1 MLKTI
6 ITINLFFISFF
17 GFFMNSKT
25 EKQTMTICKTTDETA
40 LSSVGLNANF
50 TDSPIEIDPNKT
62 YTLPTLTKNNKGE
75 VVLYWT
81 EKDPQNVI
89 SLCFATSK
97 DGKTYGE
104 KKTVFAD
111 GGLGNGRLMRP
122 KLLFKKNGEMVAVFS
137 YRTSPAMPPRE
148 ARPAPKQEAIHD
160 NHAAPA
166 HAAPAPQQA
175 PSARPKR
182 SSEIR
187 FTVSKDGGSSWT
199 APTSVDTDTT
209 KLTRGFFDAVLLAND
224 EIAVAYLK
232 DVKGSTKH
240 EERDLRLAIT
250 KNGVFQA
257 EKLIDAVVCDCC
269 NISMVV
275 DESGALHMVYRD
287 NNNDIRDMSHIVS
300 KDNGATFSAPKTLYA
315 DKWEIK
321 GCPHAGATTVSVKNE
336 QYATW
341 FSGTQNGQ
349 SGFRLAN
356 SSGKLLKVLDAS
368 AKNTYI
374 TSDDKTAVW
383 VWEQTAESGVNNVF
397 YSKLVNGKLLDSQ
410 KVTDS
415 DYGQNASTLVFN
427 GKVLIAY
434 EVLKADKKTVLAAK
448 IVE

>member
-1 MLKTI
+1 MIKII

-17 GFFMNSKT
+17 GFFMNSNT
-25 EKQTMTICKTTDETA
+25 EKPAMTICKTIGETA
-40 LSSVGLNANF
+40 LTSVGLEANF
-50 TDSPIEIDPNKT
+50 TGSPIETDPNKT
-62 YTLPTLTKNNKGE
+62 YTLPTFTKNNKGE

-81 EKDPQNVI
+81 EKDPQNVV

-137 YRTSPAMPPRE
+137 YRTSPAVPPRE
-148 ARPAPKQEAIHD
+148 PRPAQEA
-160 NHAAPA
+160 NRT
-166 HAAPAPQQA
+166 APAPQQA
-175 PSARPKR
+175 SQARPKR

-187 FTVSKDGGSSWT
+187 FTVSKDGGNTWT
-199 APTSVDTDTT
+199 SPTSVDTDTT

-275 DESGALHMVYRD
+275 DEAGALHMVYRD
-287 NNNDIRDMSHIVS
+287 NNNDIRDMSHIIS

-341 FSGTQNGQ
+341 FSGT
-349 SGFRLAN
+349 
-356 SSGKLLKVLDAS
+356 
-368 AKNTYI
+368 
-374 TSDDKTAVW
+374 
-383 VWEQTAESGVNNVF
+383 
-397 YSKLVNGKLLDSQ
+397 
-410 KVTDS
+410 
-415 DYGQNASTLVFN
+415 
-427 GKVLIAY
+427 
-434 EVLKADKKTVLAAK
+434 
-448 IVE
+448 

>member
-1 MLKTI
+1 MIKII

-25 EKQTMTICKTTDETA
+25 EKPVMTICKMIDEPA
-40 LSSVGLNANF
+40 LTSVGSEANY
-50 TDSPIEIDPNKT
+50 TGSPIETDPNKT
-62 YTLPTLTKNNKGE
+62 YTLPTFTKNNKGE
-75 VVLYWT
+75 IVLYWT
-81 EKDPQNVI
+81 EKDPQNVV

-148 ARPAPKQEAIHD
+148 ARPTQGQEA
-160 NHAAPA
+160 NRNAPS
-166 HAAPAPQQA
+166 PQQA
-175 PSARPKR
+175 PQGRPKR

-187 FTVSKDGGSSWT
+187 FTVSKDGGNSWT
-199 APTSVDTDTT
+199 NPTSVDTDTT

-250 KNGVFQA
+250 KNGIFQA

-300 KDNGATFSAPKTLYA
+300 KDNGTTFSTPKTLFA

-321 GCPHAGATTVSVKNE
+321 GCPHAGATTVSVGKE

-374 TSDDKTAVW
+374 TSDDKTAVL
-383 VWEQTAESGVNNVF
+383 VWEQTAESGVSNVF
-397 YSKLVNGKLLDSQ
+397 YSKIINGKLLDSQ

-434 EVLKADKKTVLAAK
+434 EVLKADKKTVLATN

>member
-1 MLKTI
+1 MLKPI
-6 ITINLFFISFF
+6 ISANLFFISICGVFT
-17 GFFMNSKT
+17 NSRT
-25 EKQTMTICKTTDETA
+25 EEQTVPICKTTHGD
-40 LSSVGLNANF
+40 LSTSKAGLNSFF
-50 TDSPIEIDPNKT
+50 TDSPIETDPNKT
-62 YTLPTLTKNNKGE
+62 YTLPTFTKNNKSE

-81 EKDPQNVI
+81 EKDPQNVV

-97 DGKTYGE
+97 DGKTYSE

-111 GGLGNGRLMRP
+111 GGLGSGRLMRP
-122 KLLFKKNGEMVAVFS
+122 KLLFKKNGEIVAVFS
-137 YRTSPAMPPRE
+137 YRTSPATPPRD
-148 ARPAPKQEAIHD
+148 ARPAPKQEASHD
-160 NHAAPA
+160 NHAT
-166 HAAPAPQQA
+166 PAPQ
-175 PSARPKR
+175 ARPKR

-187 FTVSKDGGSSWT
+187 FTVSKDGGNTWT
-199 APTSVDTDTT
+199 SPTSVDTDTT
-209 KLTRGFFDAVLLAND
+209 KLTRGFFDAVLLEND

-257 EKLIDAVVCDCC
+257 EKLIDPVVCDCC

-349 SGFRLAN
+349 PGFRLAN

-374 TSDDKTAVW
+374 TADDKTAVW
-383 VWEQTAESGVNNVF
+383 VWEQIAESGVSNVF
-397 YSKLVNGKLLDSQ
+397 YSKLINEKLLDSQ

-415 DYGQNASTLVFN
+415 DYGQNASAFVFN
-427 GKVLIAY
+427 GKVLVAY

>member
-6 ITINLFFISFF
+6 ITINLFFISFLV
-17 GFFMNSKT
+17 FFMNSKT
-25 EKQTMTICKTTDETA
+25 EKQTMTICKTADGDISTSNVS
-40 LSSVGLNANF
+40 LRKSL
-50 TDSPIEIDPNKT
+50 TDSPIEIDPNKS

-81 EKDPQNVI
+81 EKDPQNVV

-148 ARPAPKQEAIHD
+148 ARPAPKQEA

-175 PSARPKR
+175 PQARPKR

-187 FTVSKDGGSSWT
+187 FTVSKDGGNTWT
-199 APTSVDTDTT
+199 SPTSVDTDTT

-250 KNGVFQA
+250 KNGVFQV

-269 NISMVV
+269 NVSMVV

-374 TSDDKTAVW
+374 TSDDKTAIL
-383 VWEQTAESGVNNVF
+383 VWEQTAESGISNVF
-397 YSKLVNGKLLDSQ
+397 YSKLINGKLLDSQ

-415 DYGQNASTLVFN
+415 DFGQNASILVFN
-427 GKVLIAY
+427 DKVLIAY

-448 IVE
+448 IVN

>member
-1 MLKTI
+1 MLKLI
-6 ITINLFFISFF
+6 ITSNLFFISFF
-17 GFFMNSKT
+17 GFFMNSNT
-25 EKQTMTICKTTDETA
+25 EKQTMTICNTVVDEHMT
-40 LSSVGLNANF
+40 SRVGLSKVF
-50 TDSPIEIDPNKT
+50 TDSPIETDPQIA
-62 YTLPTLTKNNKGE
+62 YTLPTLTKNIKGE

-81 EKDPQNVI
+81 EKNPQNVV

-97 DGKTYGE
+97 DGKTYRE

-111 GGLGNGRLMRP
+111 DGLGNGRLMRP
-122 KLLFKKNGEMVAVFS
+122 KLLFKKNGEIVAVFS

-148 ARPAPKQEAIHD
+148 ARPAPKQEANHD
-160 NHAAPA
+160 NHVAQTALK
-166 HAAPAPQQA
+166 APQ
-175 PSARPKR
+175 ARPKR

-187 FTVSKDGGSSWT
+187 FTVSKDGGNTWT
-199 APTSVDTDTT
+199 IPKSVDTDTT

-224 EIAVAYLK
+224 EVAVGYLK
-232 DVKGSTKH
+232 DVKASTKH

-275 DESGALHMVYRD
+275 DHAGALHMVYRD

-300 KDNGATFSAPKTLYA
+300 IDNGSTFSTPKTLYA
-315 DKWEIK
+315 DKWEIN
-321 GCPHAGATTVSVKNE
+321 GCPHAGATTVSVENE

-356 SSGKLLKVLDAS
+356 SSGKLLKVLDDS
-368 AKNTYI
+368 AKNTFLA
-374 TSDDKTAVW
+374 SDGKMAVW
-383 VWEQTAESGVNNVF
+383 VWEQTAESGVSNVF
-397 YSKLVNGKLLDSQ
+397 YSKIVNGKLLDSQ

-427 GKVLIAY
+427 GKVLVAY
-434 EVLKADKKTVLAAK
+434 EVLKADKKTVLATT
-448 IVE
+448 IVQ

>member
-1 MLKTI
+1 MP
-6 ITINLFFISFF
+6 FI
-17 GFFMNSKT
+17 
-25 EKQTMTICKTTDETA
+25 
-40 LSSVGLNANF
+40 
-50 TDSPIEIDPNKT
+50 DSPIETDPNKS
-62 YTLPTLTKNNKGE
+62 YTLPTLTKNSKGE

-81 EKDPQNVI
+81 EKDPQNVV
-89 SLCFATSK
+89 SLCFASSK

-104 KKTVFAD
+104 KKTVIAD
-111 GGLGNGRLMRP
+111 AGISSGRLMRP

-137 YRTSPAMPPRE
+137 YRTSAAMPPRGE
-148 ARPAPKQEAIHD
+148 RPAAPKQGA
-160 NHAAPA
+160 N
-166 HAAPAPQQA
+166 AAPAPQQA
-175 PSARPKR
+175 PQGRPKR

-187 FTVSKDGGSSWT
+187 FSVSKDGGNTWT
-199 APTSVDTDTT
+199 TPTSTDTDTT

-240 EERDLRLAIT
+240 EERDLRMAVT
-250 KNGVFQA
+250 KNGVFQD

-275 DESGALHMVYRD
+275 DESGALHVVYRD

-300 KDNGATFSAPKTLYA
+300 KDNGATFSSPVTVYA

-383 VWEQTAESGVNNVF
+383 VWEQTAESGVSNVF
-397 YSKLVNGKLLDSQ
+397 YSKIVNGKLLDSQ
-410 KVTDS
+410 KVADS
-415 DYGQNASTLVFN
+415 DYGQNASTLLFN
-427 GKVLIAY
+427 GKVLVAY
-434 EVLKADKKTVLAAK
+434 EVLKADKKTVLATK

>member
-1 MLKTI
+1 MLKLT

-17 GFFMNSKT
+17 GFFMNPRT
-25 EKQTMTICKTTDETA
+25 EKQTMTICKTTDETV

-50 TDSPIEIDPNKT
+50 VDSPIETDPNKT

-81 EKDPQNVI
+81 EKDPQNVV

-97 DGKTYGE
+97 DGKTYDK

-137 YRTSPAMPPRE
+137 YRTSQAMPPR
-148 ARPAPKQEAIHD
+148 PAEGQ
-160 NHAAPA
+160 
-166 HAAPAPQQA
+166 PAPQ
-175 PSARPKR
+175 ARPKR

-187 FTVSKDGGSSWT
+187 FTVSKDGGNTWT
-199 APTSVDTDTT
+199 SPTSVDTDTT

-383 VWEQTAESGVNNVF
+383 VWEQTAESGVSNIF

-427 GKVLIAY
+427 GKVLVAY
-434 EVLKADKKTVLAAK
+434 EVLKADKKTVLATN

>member
-1 MLKTI
+1 MLKLI
-6 ITINLFFISFF
+6 IPINLFFISFF

-25 EKQTMTICKTTDETA
+25 EKQAMTICKTMDDDV
-40 LSSVGLNANF
+40 SSNVGLSKVF
-50 TDSPIEIDPNKT
+50 TDSPIETDPNKA

-137 YRTSPAMPPRE
+137 FRTSAVMPPRE
-148 ARPAPKQEAIHD
+148 ARPAPKQEASHE
-160 NHAAPA
+160 N
-166 HAAPAPQQA
+166 HAAPAPQV
-175 PSARPKR
+175 RPKR

-187 FTVSKDGGSSWT
+187 FTVSKDGGNTWT
-199 APTSVDTDTT
+199 SPTSVDTDTT

-250 KNGVFQA
+250 KNGIFQA
-257 EKLIDAVVCDCC
+257 ERLIDPVVCDCC

-275 DESGALHMVYRD
+275 DESSALHMVYRD

-300 KDNGATFSAPKTLYA
+300 KDNGVTFSAPKTLYA

-349 SGFRLAN
+349 SGFRLVN

-383 VWEQTAESGVNNVF
+383 VWEQTAESGVSNVF

-427 GKVLIAY
+427 GKVLVAY

>member
-1 MLKTI
+1 MIKII
-6 ITINLFFISFF
+6 ITINLLFISLF

-25 EKQTMTICKTTDETA
+25 EKHEMTICKNVVDEN
-40 LSSVGLNANF
+40 SIKNKNF
-50 TDSPIEIDPNKT
+50 SRNLTDSPIETDPNKS

-81 EKDPQNVI
+81 EKDLQNVV

-137 YRTSPAMPPRE
+137 YRTGGGAMPPR
-148 ARPAPKQEAIHD
+148 PAEGQ
-160 NHAAPA
+160 AAP
-166 HAAPAPQQA
+166 Q
-175 PSARPKR
+175 ARPKR

-187 FTVSKDGGSSWT
+187 FMVSKDGGNSWT
-199 APTSVDTDTT
+199 SPTSVDTDTT

-257 EKLIDAVVCDCC
+257 EKLIDPVVCDCC

-300 KDNGATFSAPKTLYA
+300 KDNGVTFSTPKTLFA

-321 GCPHAGATTVSVKNE
+321 GCPHAGATTVSVGKE

-368 AKNTYI
+368 AKNTSI
-374 TSDDKTAVW
+374 TADNKTAVW
-383 VWEQTAESGVNNVF
+383 VWEQTTESGMSNIF
-397 YSKLVNGKLLDSQ
+397 YSKLINGKLLDSK
-410 KVTDS
+410 KVSDS
-415 DYGQNASTLVFN
+415 DYGQNASVLVFN
-427 GKVLIAY
+427 GKVLVAY

-448 IVE
+448 IE

>member
-1 MLKTI
+1 MLKLLVPI
-6 ITINLFFISFF
+6 QLFFVGLF
-17 GFFMNSKT
+17 GFPFINSQ
-25 EKQTMTICKTTDETA
+25 EESQEMTICKTVDATTLPTVE
-40 LSSVGLNANF
+40 ANPSF
-50 TDSPIEIDPNKT
+50 SNSPIETDPNKT
-62 YTLPTLTKNNKGE
+62 YTLPTFTKNNKGE

-81 EKDPQNVI
+81 EKDPQNVV

-97 DGKTYGE
+97 DGKTYSE

-137 YRTSPAMPPRE
+137 YRTSPAMQ
-148 ARPAPKQEAIHD
+148 ARPAEGQ
-160 NHAAPA
+160 
-166 HAAPAPQQA
+166 PAPQ
-175 PSARPKR
+175 ARPKR

-199 APTSVDTDTT
+199 VPTSVDTDTT

-224 EIAVAYLK
+224 EVAVAYLK

-275 DESGALHMVYRD
+275 DEAGALHMVYRD

-374 TSDDKTAVW
+374 TADDKTAVL
-383 VWEQTAESGVNNVF
+383 VWEQTAESGVSNVF

-410 KVTDS
+410 KVIDS
-415 DYGQNASTLVFN
+415 EYGQNASTLVFN
-427 GKVLIAY
+427 GKVLVAY

>member
-1 MLKTI
+1 MLKLT

-17 GFFMNSKT
+17 GFFMNSRT
-25 EKQTMTICKTTDETA
+25 EKQTMTICKATDETA
-40 LSSVGLNANF
+40 LPNVGLKANLV
-50 TDSPIEIDPNKT
+50 DSPIETDPNKT
-62 YTLPTLTKNNKGE
+62 YTLPTFTKNNKGE

-81 EKDPQNVI
+81 EKDPQNVV

-97 DGKTYGE
+97 DGKTYGK

-148 ARPAPKQEAIHD
+148 ARPAPKQEANHD
-160 NHAAPA
+160 NHAVPA
-166 HAAPAPQQA
+166 HAAPASQ
-175 PSARPKR
+175 ARPKR
-182 SSEIR
+182 ISEIR
-187 FTVSKDGGSSWT
+187 FTVSKDGGNTWT
-199 APTSVDTDTT
+199 SPTSVDTDTT

-275 DESGALHMVYRD
+275 DEAGALHMIYRD

-300 KDNGATFSAPKTLYA
+300 KDNGTTFSAPKTLYA

-374 TSDDKTAVW
+374 TSDDKTAVL
-383 VWEQTAESGVNNVF
+383 VWEQTAESGVSNIF

-410 KVTDS
+410 KITDS

-427 GKVLIAY
+427 GKVLVAY

>member
-1 MLKTI
+1 MIKII

-25 EKQTMTICKTTDETA
+25 EKPAMTICKTIDETA
-40 LSSVGLNANF
+40 LTSVGLEANF
-50 TDSPIEIDPNKT
+50 TGSPIETDPNKT
-62 YTLPTLTKNNKGE
+62 YTLPTFTKNNKGE

-81 EKDPQNVI
+81 EKDPQNVV
-89 SLCFATSK
+89 SLCYATSK

-148 ARPAPKQEAIHD
+148 ARPTQGQEA
-160 NHAAPA
+160 NRT
-166 HAAPAPQQA
+166 APAPQQA
-175 PSARPKR
+175 PQGRPKR

-187 FTVSKDGGSSWT
+187 FTVSKDGGNSWT
-199 APTSVDTDTT
+199 SPTSVDTDTT

-300 KDNGATFSAPKTLYA
+300 KDNGTTFSTPKTLFA

-321 GCPHAGATTVSVKNE
+321 GCPHAGATTVSVGKE

-356 SSGKLLKVLDAS
+356 SSGKLLRVLDAS

-374 TSDDKTAVW
+374 TSDDKTAVL
-383 VWEQTAESGVNNVF
+383 VWEQTAESGVSNVF
-397 YSKLVNGKLLDSQ
+397 YSKIVNGKLLDNQ

-427 GKVLIAY
+427 GKVLVAY

-448 IVE
+448 MVE

>member
-1 MLKTI
+1 MLKLT

-17 GFFMNSKT
+17 SFFMNPRT
-25 EKQTMTICKTTDETA
+25 EKQTMTICKTTDEVA
-40 LSSVGLNANF
+40 LSSVGLKANF
-50 TDSPIEIDPNKT
+50 VDSPIETDPNKT

-81 EKDPQNVI
+81 EKDPQNVV
-89 SLCFATSK
+89 SLCFTTSK

-104 KKTVFAD
+104 KKTVFAE

-137 YRTSPAMPPRE
+137 YRTSPAMPPR
-148 ARPAPKQEAIHD
+148 PAEGQ
-160 NHAAPA
+160 
-166 HAAPAPQQA
+166 PAPQ
-175 PSARPKR
+175 ARPKR

-187 FTVSKDGGSSWT
+187 FTVSKDGGNTWT
-199 APTSVDTDTT
+199 SPTSVDTDTT
-209 KLTRGFFDAVLLAND
+209 KLTRGFFDAVLLTND

-275 DESGALHMVYRD
+275 DEAGALHMVYRD

-336 QYATW
+336 QYSTW

-368 AKNTYI
+368 AKNTYL
-374 TSDDKTAVW
+374 TSDDKTAVL
-383 VWEQTAESGVNNVF
+383 VWEQTAESGVSNIF

-415 DYGQNASTLVFN
+415 DYGQNASILVFN
-427 GKVLIAY
+427 GKVLVAY
-434 EVLKADKKTVLAAK
+434 EVLKANKKTVLATN

>member
-1 MLKTI
+1 MLKLT

-17 GFFMNSKT
+17 GFFMNSRT

-50 TDSPIEIDPNKT
+50 VDSPIETDPNKT

-81 EKDPQNVI
+81 EKDPQNVV
-89 SLCFATSK
+89 SLCFTTSK

-137 YRTSPAMPPRE
+137 YRTSPVMPPR
-148 ARPAPKQEAIHD
+148 PAEGQ
-160 NHAAPA
+160 
-166 HAAPAPQQA
+166 PAPQ
-175 PSARPKR
+175 ARPKR

-275 DESGALHMVYRD
+275 DEAGALHMVYRD

-368 AKNTYI
+368 AKNTYL
-374 TSDDKTAVW
+374 TSDDKTAVL
-383 VWEQTAESGVNNVF
+383 VWEQIAESGVSNVF

-427 GKVLIAY
+427 GKVLVAY

>member
-1 MLKTI
+1 MLKLLVPI
-6 ITINLFFISFF
+6 QLFFVGFF
-17 GFFMNSKT
+17 GFSFINSP
-25 EKQTMTICKTTDETA
+25 EENHEMTICKTVGETT
-40 LSSVGLNANF
+40 LPTVSVNPSLTN
-50 TDSPIEIDPNKT
+50 SPIETDPNKT

-81 EKDPQNVI
+81 EKDPQNVV

-97 DGKTYGE
+97 DGKTYSE

-148 ARPAPKQEAIHD
+148 ARPSAQLQEA
-160 NHAAPA
+160 NHSN
-166 HAAPAPQQA
+166 HNAPAPQQA
-175 PSARPKR
+175 PATRPKR

-187 FTVSKDGGSSWT
+187 FTVSKDGGSTWT
-199 APTSVDTDTT
+199 SPTSVDTDTT

-275 DESGALHMVYRD
+275 DEAGALHMVYRD

-321 GCPHAGATTVSVKNE
+321 GCPHTGATTVSVKNE

-349 SGFRLAN
+349 SGFRLAS

-374 TSDDKTAVW
+374 TADDKTAVL
-383 VWEQTAESGVNNVF
+383 VWEQTSESGVSNVF
-397 YSKLVNGKLLDSQ
+397 YSKIINGKLLDSQ
-410 KVTDS
+410 KVIDS

-427 GKVLIAY
+427 GKVLVAY

-448 IVE
+448 VVE

>member
-1 MLKTI
+1 
-6 ITINLFFISFF
+6 
-17 GFFMNSKT
+17 MNPRT

-40 LSSVGLNANF
+40 LSSVGLKANF
-50 TDSPIEIDPNKT
+50 VDSPIETDPNKT

-81 EKDPQNVI
+81 EKDPQNVV

-122 KLLFKKNGEMVAVFS
+122 KLLFKKNGEMVAIFS
-137 YRTSPAMPPRE
+137 YRTSPAMPPR
-148 ARPAPKQEAIHD
+148 PAEGQ
-160 NHAAPA
+160 
-166 HAAPAPQQA
+166 PAPQT
-175 PSARPKR
+175 RPKR

-187 FTVSKDGGSSWT
+187 FTVSKDGGKTWT
-199 APTSVDTDTT
+199 SPTSVDTDTT

-250 KNGVFQA
+250 KNGIFQA

-275 DESGALHMVYRD
+275 DAAGALHMVYRD

-368 AKNTYI
+368 AKNTYL
-374 TSDDKTAVW
+374 TSDDKTAVL
-383 VWEQTAESGVNNVF
+383 VWEQTAESGVSNVF

-427 GKVLIAY
+427 GKVLVAY

>member
-1 MLKTI
+1 MLKII
-6 ITINLFFISFF
+6 ITINLFFISIL
-17 GFFMNSKT
+17 GFFMQTKT
-25 EKQTMTICKTTDETA
+25 EKQPMTICQTNFDEHTTSN
-40 LSSVGLNANF
+40 LGLRNAF
-50 TDSPIEIDPNKT
+50 TDSPIETDPNKS
-62 YTLPTLTKNNKGE
+62 YTLPTLAKNNRGE
-75 VVLYWT
+75 AVLYWT
-81 EKDPQNVI
+81 EKDPQNVV

-111 GGLGNGRLMRP
+111 AGLGNGRLMRP

-137 YRTSPAMPPRE
+137 YRTSVAMPPR
-148 ARPAPKQEAIHD
+148 PAQGQP
-160 NHAAPA
+160 AAP
-166 HAAPAPQQA
+166 QT
-175 PSARPKR
+175 RPKR

-187 FTVSKDGGSSWT
+187 FTVSKDGGNTWT
-199 APTSVDTDTT
+199 NPTSTDTDTT

-240 EERDLRLAIT
+240 EERDLRMAIT
-250 KNGVFQA
+250 KNGVFQE

-275 DESGALHMVYRD
+275 DESGALHVVYRD

-300 KDNGATFSAPKTLYA
+300 KDNGATFSSPTTVYA

-383 VWEQTAESGVNNVF
+383 VWEQTAESGVSNVF
-397 YSKLVNGKLLDSQ
+397 YSKIVNGKLLDSQ
-410 KVTDS
+410 KVGDS
-415 DYGQNASTLVFN
+415 DYGQNASTLLFN
-427 GKVLIAY
+427 GKVLVAY

>member
-1 MLKTI
+1 MLKLLVPI
-6 ITINLFFISFF
+6 HLFFGGLF
-17 GFFMNSKT
+17 GFSFINSP
-25 EKQTMTICKTTDETA
+25 EENHEMTICKTVGETA
-40 LSSVGLNANF
+40 LPMVSLNTNLAN
-50 TDSPIEIDPNKT
+50 SPIETDPNKT
-62 YTLPTLTKNNKGE
+62 YTLPTFTKNNKGE

-81 EKDPQNVI
+81 EKDPQNVV

-97 DGKTYGE
+97 DGKTYSE

-137 YRTSPAMPPRE
+137 YRTSPAMSPRPTE
-148 ARPAPKQEAIHD
+148 GQ
-160 NHAAPA
+160 
-166 HAAPAPQQA
+166 PAPQ
-175 PSARPKR
+175 ARPKR

-187 FTVSKDGGSSWT
+187 FTVSKDGGNTWT
-199 APTSVDTDTT
+199 SPTSVDTDTT

-232 DVKGSTKH
+232 DVKESTKH

-275 DESGALHMVYRD
+275 DGAGALHMVYRD

-300 KDNGATFSAPKTLYA
+300 KDNGTTFSAPKTLYA

-374 TSDDKTAVW
+374 TADDKTAVL
-383 VWEQTAESGVNNVF
+383 VWEQTAESGVSNVF

-427 GKVLIAY
+427 GKILVAY
-434 EVLKADKKTVLAAK
+434 EVLKSDKKTVLAAK
-448 IVE
+448 VVE